1 MGTLAQPPTTEA
13 AETAYVVTPPASA
26 RRPDPPRR
34 QPNPTGAPV
43 VPASLGSKRIVLIS
57 GNPERIAAARNH
69 IEAVFGG
76 AREGVATLWS
86 KATGT
91 MAFSLAEPGT
101 KDAMARAAIGAAA
114 TGNIYYGVNLLGA
127 RPAGGGR
134 GSADQVRLVTSLVAD
149 VDVDVDVKPGQANK
163 PQTLAEALAF
173 IRSLPL
179 APSRITRSGSG
190 FHVSWILAAPY
201 VIASDDDRAEIQ
213 SLSGRWS
220 SYVLE
225 LAREQGYRLD
235 NIGDL
240 ARVLRL
246 EGTINRKHGGAA
258 DVVLVEESTVRY
270 DLSDFLSLLPAVV
283 EPPPPVA
290 RPTSNQPLRLDD
302 AAVLARARA
311 ASNGAKFSALYDRG
325 DLGGHGGDHSA
336 ADLALANHLVYWTDG
351 DADQVDRLFRGS
363 ALFRDKW
370 DEIHYAD
377 GRTHGRGTI
386 VTALADRPMRI
397 STSPPRPNPQDAD
410 ILPGELRGDPQDAD
424 ILPADV
430 AGLTLLVLNL
440 RRRVDAAEQ
449 RVAVAEQR
457 ATDAEHRADTALVRA
472 REVIDFQRTTAKILS
487 NRNLGQERVTA
498 VALAQQLSTRKPD
511 DNGRIR
517 MPLMTLARAAGISE
531 DAASAHVRKLEK
543 HGVIKRS
550 VEWIPET
557 IDDVTGEIRGG
568 HKALFVAPASNVTD
582 FAAAVAQLKPEV
594 VKNWGGARLHC
605 PHHPDA
611 EIEKTTTWSCV
622 ECGSIL
628 DTKTETIRGNPQD
641 AVFLDDEADDI
652 KISAIRPNPHL
663 AVFLDDDDDEL
674 QPTGT
679 DGPPF
684 TGTTTTCGY
693 TLRTRNRPT
702 SHNVGVP
709 EGRDTPGGA
718 VAAAWLSGSSL
729 RAPDESQPGG
739 EEAF

>member
-1 MGTLAQPPTTEA
+1 
-13 AETAYVVTPPASA
+13 VT
-26 RRPDPPRR
+26 
-34 QPNPTGAPV
+34 
-43 VPASLGSKRIVLIS
+43 ASLGSKRTVLIS

-76 AREGVATLWS
+76 TREGVATLWS
-86 KATGT
+86 KTGGT
-91 MAFSLAEPGT
+91 MAFRLVEPGA
-101 KDAMARAAIGAAA
+101 KDAMATAAVKASA
-114 TGNIYYGVNLLGA
+114 TTDIYYGINLLGA

-134 GSADQVRLVTSLVAD
+134 GSADQVRLVTALVAD
-149 VDVDVDVKPGQANK
+149 VDVKPGEANK

-190 FHVSWILAAPY
+190 FHVYWILAAPY

-213 SLSGRWS
+213 TLSGRWS

-472 REVIDFQRTTAKILS
+472 RELVDIRDKTNKIIG
-487 NRNLGQERVTA
+487 NKHLGQERITA
-498 VALAQQLSTRKPD
+498 VALVHQFGKRKAD
-511 DNGRIR
+511 EDGRVR
-517 MPLMTLARAAGISE
+517 MPLQSLARGAGISE
-531 DAASAHVRKLEK
+531 DAASKHVQKLEK

-557 IDDVTGEIRGG
+557 VDPNTGEIRGG
-568 HKALFVAPASNVTD
+568 HKALFVAPVTNNVTD
-582 FAAAVAQLKPEV
+582 FAEAVAQLKPEV

-611 EIEKTTTWSCV
+611 EIEKTTTWACT
-622 ECGSIL
+622 ECGEIL
-628 DTKTETIRGNPQD
+628 DTKIETIRPNPQD
-641 AVFLDDEADDI
+641 AGYPPEDETV
-652 KISAIRPNPHL
+652 RPNRHL
-663 AVFLDDDDDEL
+663 AVFLDDVDDEL

-679 DGPPF
+679 DGPRV

-693 TLRTRNRPT
+693 TLRSRNRPS

-709 EGRDTPGGA
+709 ERLDTASSA

-729 RAPDESQPGG
+729 RSPDESRPAG
-739 EEAF
+739 EVVF